1 MKIFIYKTAIV
12 SITFLILFE
21 ILIGNRINKFKSHI
35 DLMTSKK
42 NIAEIKIKF
51 FEELKKGSEKDNY
64 FTAEERLI
72 INNFIDKVRS
82 ELKDKN

>member
-51 FEELKKGSEKDNY
+51 F
-64 FTAEERLI
+64 
-72 INNFIDKVRS
+72 
-82 ELKDKN
+82 